1 MREEESRCAS
11 FSDGE
16 QCMIIGGP
24 EAPLREAAGNV
35 AARLWEG
42 QTHAAEM
49 DRFNR
54 NAGYAGLYRHL
65 EDHPTRP

>member
-54 NAGYAGLYRHL
+54 NAG
-65 EDHPTRP
+65 